1 MWFIGCAEE
10 GEHTEKLPVV
20 GACVLQ
26 AVVDMEALITFL
38 IQAGIQSDI
47 IRQEITLPDQ
57 FGFAGIAVPEKFVFM
72 NGLQLTFFCDGEA
85 LRGIDRIKR
94 GRLIRRIW
102 QKDCGITA
110 WNDESQA
117 GKKDVF

>member
-10 GEHTEKLPVV
+10 GEYTEKLPVV

-38 IQAGIQSDI
+38 IQAGIQPDI

-57 FGFAGIAVPEKFVFM
+57 LGFAGIAVPEKFVFM
-72 NGLQLTFFCDGEA
+72 NGLQIKHAKINTTEKQIYAKRHSGLDLDAFFA
-85 LRGIDRIKR
+85 
-94 GRLIRRIW
+94 
-102 QKDCGITA
+102 
-110 WNDESQA
+110 
-117 GKKDVF
+117 